1 MKIFQNFLN
10 WQFWIIN
17 YSWFPSRAC
26 GRGGKALDMGLSGGS
41 EVRSR
46 SGAIKRFIKSQ
57 VRVGLG
63 ILTDLNWHLPSNIT
77 IMINTPSRKG
87 ETCMVYYFYVSV
99 KHFLK
104 QLSFVRPN

>member
-1 MKIFQNFLN
+1 MSSHLKHSVHFIDIFLLLVLMTV
-10 WQFWIIN
+10 
-17 YSWFPSRAC
+17 C

-63 ILTDLNWHLPSNIT
+63 ILTDLNRHLPRNVTTMTTHPLI
-77 IMINTPSRKG
+77 G
-87 ETCMVYYFYVSV
+87 ETRSV
-99 KHFLK
+99 H
-104 QLSFVRPN
+104 SY